1 MDPPATITDDVADA
15 HASRFSEDHS
25 SILDEDKDFQ
35 KAVRASL
42 EEDQANAAQPSTP
55 TGRRRERQERLNVE
69 EEMHEPLRSRM
80 RHSTGPSTP
89 GSGYRSMRRFGP
101 HNEREDA
108 SEKYQ
113 RTSSSRRNRQ
123 KSSHDIEE
131 EGDLVSYPSRKSPFL
146 NPIAASLLDEDV
158 EDLAEEEDNAHFEF
172 LDDDEAQ
179 LQAAIASSL
188 GQPFQVPQRILDKTY
203 RTYEMDKESQSIP
216 EDVQRITKLRED
228 MLIKASQ
235 STTSAH
241 ELPPTVS
248 SETSISRSHDAEAAD
263 DGAEEKNT
271 LSTEEMRRRRL
282 ARFEGL

>member
-101 HNEREDA
+101 RNEREDA

-123 KSSHDIEE
+123 KSSHAIEE

-188 GQPFQVPQRILDKTY
+188 GQPFQVPQRILDQTY
-203 RTYEMDKESQSIP
+203 RTCEMDKESQSIP

-248 SETSISRSHDAEAAD
+248 SETSISRSHDAEPAD

-271 LSTEEMRRRRL
+271 LATEEMRRRRL

>member
-101 HNEREDA
+101 RNEREDA

-188 GQPFQVPQRILDKTY
+188 GQPFQVPQRILDQTY

-248 SETSISRSHDAEAAD
+248 SETSICRSHDAEPAD

>member
-235 STTSAH
+235 STTSEH

-248 SETSISRSHDAEAAD
+248 SETSISRSHDAEPAD

>member
-15 HASRFSEDHS
+15 HASRFSEDYS

-101 HNEREDA
+101 RNEREDA

-188 GQPFQVPQRILDKTY
+188 GQPFQVPQRILDQTY
-203 RTYEMDKESQSIP
+203 RTCEMDKESQSIP

-248 SETSISRSHDAEAAD
+248 SETSISRSHDAEPAD

>member
-1 MDPPATITDDVADA
+1 M
-15 HASRFSEDHS
+15 
-25 SILDEDKDFQ
+25 
-35 KAVRASL
+35 
-42 EEDQANAAQPSTP
+42 
-55 TGRRRERQERLNVE
+55 E

-113 RTSSSRRNRQ
+113 KTSSSRRNRQ

-235 STTSAH
+235 STTSEH

-248 SETSISRSHDAEAAD
+248 SETSISRSHDAEPAD

>member
-101 HNEREDA
+101 RNEREDA

-188 GQPFQVPQRILDKTY
+188 GQPFQVPQRILDQTY
-203 RTYEMDKESQSIP
+203 RTCEMDKESQSIP

-248 SETSISRSHDAEAAD
+248 SETSISRSHDAEPAD

>member
-113 RTSSSRRNRQ
+113 KTSSSRRNRQ

-188 GQPFQVPQRILDKTY
+188 GQPFQVPQRILDQTY
-203 RTYEMDKESQSIP
+203 RTCEMDKESQSIP

-248 SETSISRSHDAEAAD
+248 SETSISRSHDAEPAD

>member
-42 EEDQANAAQPSTP
+42 EEDQANAVQPSTP

-113 RTSSSRRNRQ
+113 KTSSSRRNRQ

-235 STTSAH
+235 STTSEH

-248 SETSISRSHDAEAAD
+248 SETSISRSHDAEPAD

>member
-101 HNEREDA
+101 RNEREDA

-131 EGDLVSYPSRKSPFL
+131 EGDLASYPSRKSPFL
-146 NPIAASLLDEDV
+146 HPIAASLLDEDV

>member
-69 EEMHEPLRSRM
+69 EEMHVPLRSRM

-188 GQPFQVPQRILDKTY
+188 GQPFQVPQRILDQTY
-203 RTYEMDKESQSIP
+203 RTCEMDKESQSIP

>member
-15 HASRFSEDHS
+15 HASRFSKDHS

-235 STTSAH
+235 STTSEH

-248 SETSISRSHDAEAAD
+248 SETSISRSHDAEPAD
-263 DGAEEKNT
+263 DGAEEENT

>member
-55 TGRRRERQERLNVE
+55 TGWRRERQERLNVE

-101 HNEREDA
+101 RNEREDA

-188 GQPFQVPQRILDKTY
+188 GQPFQVPQRILDQTY
-203 RTYEMDKESQSIP
+203 RTCEMDKESQSIP

-248 SETSISRSHDAEAAD
+248 SETSISRSHDAEPAD

>member
-25 SILDEDKDFQ
+25 SILDKDKDFQ

-113 RTSSSRRNRQ
+113 KTSSSRRNRQ

-235 STTSAH
+235 STTSEH

-248 SETSISRSHDAEAAD
+248 SETSISRSHDAEPAD

>member
-89 GSGYRSMRRFGP
+89 GSGYRSMRRLGP

-113 RTSSSRRNRQ
+113 KTSSSRRNRQ

-235 STTSAH
+235 STTSEH

-248 SETSISRSHDAEAAD
+248 SETSISRSHDAEPAD

>member
-188 GQPFQVPQRILDKTY
+188 GQPFQVPQRILDQTY
-203 RTYEMDKESQSIP
+203 RTCEMDKESQSIP

>member
-113 RTSSSRRNRQ
+113 KTSSSRRNRQ

-203 RTYEMDKESQSIP
+203 RTYEMDKEFQSIP
-216 EDVQRITKLRED
+216 EDVRRITKLRED

-235 STTSAH
+235 STTSEH

-248 SETSISRSHDAEAAD
+248 SETSISRSHDAEPAD

>member
-113 RTSSSRRNRQ
+113 KTSSSRRNRQ

-188 GQPFQVPQRILDKTY
+188 GQPFQVPQRILDQTY
-203 RTYEMDKESQSIP
+203 RTCEMDKESQSIP

-235 STTSAH
+235 STTSEH

-248 SETSISRSHDAEAAD
+248 SETSISRSHDAEPAD

>member
-1 MDPPATITDDVADA
+1 M
-15 HASRFSEDHS
+15 
-25 SILDEDKDFQ
+25 DEDKDFQ

-113 RTSSSRRNRQ
+113 KTSSSRRNRQ

-235 STTSAH
+235 STTSEH

-248 SETSISRSHDAEAAD
+248 SETSISRSHDAEPAD

>member
-1 MDPPATITDDVADA
+1 M
-15 HASRFSEDHS
+15 
-25 SILDEDKDFQ
+25 LDEDEDFQ

-55 TGRRRERQERLNVE
+55 TGRRRAGQERLDAE

-80 RHSTGPSTP
+80 RHSTGVSTP

-101 HNEREDA
+101 HDERENT
-108 SEKYQ
+108 SKTYQ
-113 RTSSSRRNRQ
+113 RASLSRRNRQ

-131 EGDLVSYPSRKSPFL
+131 EGDLASYPSRKSPFL
-146 NPIAASLLDEDV
+146 HPIAASLLDEDV
-158 EDLAEEEDNAHFEF
+158 EDLVEEEENAHLEF

-188 GQPFQVPQRILDKTY
+188 GQPYQVPERILDQTY
-203 RTYEMDKESQSIP
+203 RTCEMAKESQKIP

-228 MLIKASQ
+228 ALMNASQ
-235 STTSAH
+235 RLTSAD
-241 ELPPTVS
+241 ELSRAPTIS
-248 SETSISRSHDAEAAD
+248 SETSISRSHNAEPADA
-263 DGAEEKNT
+263 GAET
-271 LSTEEMRRRRL
+271 STISTEEMRRRRL

>member
-113 RTSSSRRNRQ
+113 KTSSSRRNRQ

-235 STTSAH
+235 STTSEH

-248 SETSISRSHDAEAAD
+248 SETSISRSHDAEPAD

>member
-101 HNEREDA
+101 HDERENT
-108 SEKYQ
+108 SKTYQ
-113 RTSSSRRNRQ
+113 RASLSRRNRP

-235 STTSAH
+235 STTSEH

-248 SETSISRSHDAEAAD
+248 SETSISRSHDAEPAD

>member
-113 RTSSSRRNRQ
+113 KTSSSRRNRQ

>member
-25 SILDEDKDFQ
+25 SIFDEDKDFQ

-55 TGRRRERQERLNVE
+55 TGRRRERQEQLNVE

-101 HNEREDA
+101 YNEREDA

-203 RTYEMDKESQSIP
+203 RTCETDKESQSIP

-248 SETSISRSHDAEAAD
+248 SETSISRSHDAEPAD

>member
-1 MDPPATITDDVADA
+1 MDPPATITDDIADA

-113 RTSSSRRNRQ
+113 KTSSSRRNRQ

-235 STTSAH
+235 STTSEH

-248 SETSISRSHDAEAAD
+248 SETSISRSHDAEPAD

>member
-15 HASRFSEDHS
+15 HASRFSKDHS

-113 RTSSSRRNRQ
+113 KTSSSRRNRQ

-235 STTSAH
+235 STTSEH

-248 SETSISRSHDAEAAD
+248 SETSISRSHDAEPAD
-263 DGAEEKNT
+263 DGAEEENT

>member
-113 RTSSSRRNRQ
+113 KTSSSRRNRQ
-123 KSSHDIEE
+123 KSSHDIGE

-235 STTSAH
+235 STTSEH

-248 SETSISRSHDAEAAD
+248 SETSISRSHDAEPAD

>member
-113 RTSSSRRNRQ
+113 KTSSSRRNRQ

-248 SETSISRSHDAEAAD
+248 SETSISRSHDAEPAD

>member
-25 SILDEDKDFQ
+25 LMMDEDEDFQ

-55 TGRRRERQERLNVE
+55 TGRRRARQERLDAE
-69 EEMHEPLRSRM
+69 EEMHDPLRSRM
-80 RHSTGPSTP
+80 RHSTGVSTP

-113 RTSSSRRNRQ
+113 KTSSSRRNRQ

-235 STTSAH
+235 STTSEH

-248 SETSISRSHDAEAAD
+248 SETSISRSHDAEPAD

>member
-42 EEDQANAAQPSTP
+42 EEDQANAAQASTP

-113 RTSSSRRNRQ
+113 KTSSSRRNRQ

-235 STTSAH
+235 STTSEH

-248 SETSISRSHDAEAAD
+248 SETSISRSHDAEPAD

>member
-55 TGRRRERQERLNVE
+55 TGRRRERQEWLNVE

-113 RTSSSRRNRQ
+113 KTSSSRRNRQ

-235 STTSAH
+235 STTSEH

-248 SETSISRSHDAEAAD
+248 SETSISRSHDAEPAD

>member
-113 RTSSSRRNRQ
+113 KTSSSRRNRQ

-235 STTSAH
+235 STTSEH

-248 SETSISRSHDAEAAD
+248 SETSISRSHDAEPAD
-263 DGAEEKNT
+263 DGAEEENT